1 MALHILKL
9 CVGVDTVEQ
18 LETSQARR
26 LREGVVEL
34 RHLTR
39 HVPRRAD
46 EIVEGG
52 SLYWIIKGFVQVR
65 QRIVRIDRLEAP
77 IDQKQCA
84 FVFAPELVRTE
95 LQARRP
101 HQGWRYLETA
111 DAPPDLPEA
120 GERGDL
126 PPELMAELRNLG
138 LL

>member
-9 CVGVDTVEQ
+9 CVGIDSVEQ
-18 LETSQARR
+18 LETWQAKR
-26 LREGVVEL
+26 LREGAADL

-46 EIVEGG
+46 EIVGEG

-65 QRIVRIDRLEAP
+65 QRIVRIERLDAP

-101 HQGWRYLETA
+101 HQGWRYLNPE
-111 DAPPDLPEA
+111 DAPADLPA
-120 GERGDL
+120 DGASGDL
-126 PPELMAELRNLG
+126 PPEMLVELRNLG